1 MSTRV
6 LVIPE
11 DPTNNGYI
19 LKPVVEMVLAEAGRP
34 SAKVFVLTSPRLRG
48 YDHAVRAIRDELAL
62 RYGHMDLWLFFPD
75 ADRANADAMRDL
87 EDSLQ
92 SKDITL
98 LCCPAEPEVEIYASV
113 AYRDDLVTPWQEIRR
128 HESFKEDVFAPLLE
142 AYGDRR
148 RPGGGR
154 SQMTVASLANRQ
166 SFFSRCPEVANLRDR
181 IKQWRMLRALQ
192 E

>member
-19 LKPVVEMVLAEAGRP
+19 LKPLVEMVLAEAGRP
-34 SAKVFVLTSPRLRG
+34 SARVNVLTNPRLRG
-48 YDHAVRAIRDELAL
+48 YDHALRAIRGELAV

-87 EDSLQ
+87 ESSLESQ
-92 SKDITL
+92 GITL
-98 LCCPAEPEVEIYASV
+98 LCCPAEPEVEIYACV
-113 AYRDDLVTPWQEIRR
+113 AYRDDIGMHWQEARN
-128 HESFKEDVFAPLLE
+128 HPSFKETLFEPLLK
-142 AYGDRR
+142 AQSNQR

-154 SQMTVASLANRQ
+154 SEMTSTSLSNRQ
-166 SFFSRCPEVANLRDR
+166 SFFSFCPETADLRDR
-181 IKQWRMLRALQ
+181 IQAKLPNLG
-192 E
+192 